1 MEELVVVCHVEKLLK
16 MGNFMLIRALFY
28 PFMKKGQYLL
38 LGVQTP
44 KVVQISFFLIL

>member
-28 PFMKKGQYLL
+28 PFMKKGQVRSAARVEL
-38 LGVQTP
+38 
-44 KVVQISFFLIL
+44 K